1 MTRVTPVSEGGQT
14 LRWETRIFLG
24 TRICSPWGSCSKDK
38 SHIHIRYY
46 FHHISQK
53 FYRKTINRT
62 NICIY
67 TCIHKLSLI
76 LVIMF
81 CFILV
86 IDNNNLFSVYQ
97 LPANILFCL
106 CKSH

>member
-1 MTRVTPVSEGGQT
+1 MTRVTPVLEGGQT
-14 LRWETRIFLG
+14 LRWETRTFLG

-38 SHIHIRYY
+38 SHIHIIYY

-62 NICIY
+62 NICN
-67 TCIHKLSLI
+67 TCIHKLSSI
-76 LVIMF
+76 LVVMF

-97 LPANILFCL
+97 LPTNIVFCL

>member
-14 LRWETRIFLG
+14 LRWETRTFLG

-38 SHIHIRYY
+38 SHIHIIFY

-62 NICIY
+62 NICN

-76 LVIMF
+76 LVVMF

-86 IDNNNLFSVYQ
+86 IDNNNLFSVSQ
-97 LPANILFCL
+97 LPTNIVFCL